1 MASVDLHH
9 AYYSVPVYSPHSHFF
24 SFLWQG
30 AYYRYLRLPT
40 GYAQAPLIFTKLLRL
55 PFGFLR
61 SQGHLSVI
69 YMDDTYL
76 QGDSVSACHHNIDD
90 TVSLLQTLGFNKNGT
105 KSVLTPTQE
114 FLGFILDSVHMTIT
128 LTPRRKS
135 NIAEVCAKLLQKT
148 HLKIRFVSSAIGMII
163 AALPA
168 VCHGALHYRAMEKD
182 KISALR
188 DSGGGGGGVTLTNL

>member
-1 MASVDLHH
+1 M
-9 AYYSVPVYSPHSHFF
+9 
-24 SFLWQG
+24 
-30 AYYRYLRLPT
+30 
-40 GYAQAPLIFTKLLRL
+40 
-55 PFGFLR
+55 
-61 SQGHLSVI
+61 I

-76 QGDSVSACHHNIDD
+76 QGDSVSACQHNIDD
-90 TVSLLQTLGFNKNGT
+90 TVSLLQTLGFNINGT
-105 KSVLTPTQE
+105 KSVLTPTQTSE

-135 NIAEVCAKLLQKT
+135 NIAEVCAKLLLNT

-168 VCHGALHYRAMEKD
+168 VRHVSLHYRAMEKD

-188 DSGGGGGGVTLTNL
+188 DSGGDFDQLTK